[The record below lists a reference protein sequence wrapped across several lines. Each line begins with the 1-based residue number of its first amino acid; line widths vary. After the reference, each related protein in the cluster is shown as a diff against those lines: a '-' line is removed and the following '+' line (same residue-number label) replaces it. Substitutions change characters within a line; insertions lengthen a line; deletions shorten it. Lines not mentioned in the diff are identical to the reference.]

1 VSCSPA
7 MIPSFSQRRMVD
19 STVPSRGARSAG
31 NPHAAC
37 DVEGAGNVV
46 WSQVCGQAGAPV
58 LDPHGV
64 RPVKWGLSGHY
75 NFPSVGRIRGLSP
88 CEMRPLPS
96 IYSHSVGLRARTM
109 FPHSARRGLK
119 NGWDPSLSYGVLQP
133 RRGTIATHLGSG
145 GPFK

>member
-1 VSCSPA
+1 MKPV
-7 MIPSFSQRRMVD
+7 
-19 STVPSRGARSAG
+19 GERSAG
-31 NPHAAC
+31 NSHAAF
-37 DVEGAGNVV
+37 DERERETG
-46 WSQVCGQAGAPV
+46 SPQAKPAPF
-58 LDPHGV
+58 LDSHGV
-64 RPVKWGLSGHY
+64 GPVKWGLSGHY

-119 NGWDPSLSYGVLQP
+119 NGWDPSLGYGVLQP